1 MNENW
6 PSGERLR
13 PDGAGRQGLYCASG
27 QAAGGLGHRIASVR
41 FTSSKE
47 PLVQDWGWTVGFTV
61 RIRE

>member
-1 MNENW
+1 MVQ
-6 PSGERLR
+6 GGRDCIVLQGRLLE
-13 PDGAGRQGLYCASG
+13 DS
-27 QAAGGLGHRIASVR
+27 GHRIAGVR